1 MPDDGLTKPGP
12 LPPAIPAGGWFST
25 LERGAFQTAFLG
37 IIAGLMVLAALDVVS
52 VIAIPTVLALL
63 CAIALA
69 PAVRWLERTG
79 APASLCAALVVGGLL
94 VGSAMTVYAFAPSAD
109 AISTRAPEIL
119 RAVELRTRQIM
130 SGLTSS
136 AEDGSGSLPEP
147 EISRVTNPDTPPKP
161 ESDGETDGDTVDQLV
176 AGGQNLLADWAI
188 GAPRLAAGA
197 VFWAMLTFFLL
208 RDRVMLA
215 RFGLGMIPRPS
226 TRRAVARAMRDV
238 RTNVARYLLVIT
250 VVNIFLGIFVAAA
263 FYVIGMANALLWGV
277 AAALAN
283 FMPIIGFA
291 ILAVVT
297 LAVGIVSFDDPVLAV
312 APFAVVVILNAIEA
326 QVVTPMIVGSR
337 LKIAPIA
344 VFLAIAFGAWLCGR
358 AGRDTGAD
366 RHGGLRAAAQRDR
379 HTVTTAAPARRPPE
393 KRQAAVTNGPT
404 GPASQ
409 LGRRPSRRAFV
420 RLSPALP
427 AARTSRARKDAW
439 RGRAGQRVSQRPAP
453 WPAGRAPASAPRT
466 LRSQETLSPRPAD
479 MPSRPERPR
488 EIPSA

>member
-1 MPDDGLTKPGP
+1 MPDDGLTKPVP
-12 LPPAIPAGGWFST
+12 LPPAMPAGGWLST

-37 IIAGLMVLAALDVVS
+37 IIAGLMVLTALDVVS
-52 VIAIPTVLALL
+52 VIAIPAVLALL

-136 AEDGSGSLPEP
+136 AEDGSGSLPKP
-147 EISRVTNPDTPPKP
+147 EISRVANPDNPPKP

-215 RFGLGMIPRPS
+215 RFGLAMIPRPS
-226 TRRAVARAMRDV
+226 TRRAVGRAMRDV

-250 VVNIFLGIFVAAA
+250 LVNIFLGIFVAAA
-263 FYVIGMANALLWGV
+263 FYVIGMANAPLWGV

-344 VFLAIAFGAWLCGR
+344 VFLAIAFGAWLWGA
-358 AGRDTGAD
+358 AGALVAT
-366 RHGGLRAAAQRDR
+366 
-379 HTVTTAAPARRPPE
+379 PALIVM
-393 KRQAAVTNGPT
+393 A
-404 GPASQ
+404 
-409 LGRRPSRRAFV
+409 AFV
-420 RLSPALP
+420 RRLNAT
-427 AARTSRARKDAW
+427 AT
-439 RGRAGQRVSQRPAP
+439 
-453 WPAGRAPASAPRT
+453 
-466 LRSQETLSPRPAD
+466 RSQPPRQPD
-479 MPSRPERPR
+479 GRQKSGKRQ
-488 EIPSA
+488 